1 MGRTGEG
8 FEQVNLIINY
18 LQNFMS
24 QIIDIIL
31 LGQYLYLLYIFY
43 IEENSK
49 KQKVKNTL
57 YLNTYLDKIYVI
69 TQICKT
75 SLT

>member
-1 MGRTGEG
+1 
-8 FEQVNLIINY
+8 
-18 LQNFMS
+18 MS

-49 KQKVKNTL
+49 KQKVKIL
-57 YLNTYLDKIYVI
+57 YI
-69 TQICKT
+69 
-75 SLT
+75 